1 MKKIFT
7 DKPTRRVFRTLLIL
21 LMVSLFTTGCGQK
34 SEFEKGFDYTFTPD
48 SMMFGIKSDTDTFSK
63 NDVTFDLYYG
73 VHDIGYAEKYHTDP
87 KSSYQ
92 KEGYETIFFGLY
104 ICKAEYSLDV
114 VNDMEISDYKMIDN
128 HYFVKKISEEKAFSE
143 EYGFTMSYWKGI
155 TYNHSEKIT
164 IPTEFFANETGS
176 FVVKLIAFHEPMT
189 EGGNYYTSA
198 ARYIEFDYQV
208 IDDNTIKIKF

>member
-73 VHDIGYAEKYHTDP
+73 DTVTVTRSDLKV
-87 KSSYQ
+87 SLLRV
-92 KEGYETIFFGLY
+92 KEESF
-104 ICKAEYSLDV
+104 YSKIR
-114 VNDMEISDYKMIDN
+114 MKK
-128 HYFVKKISEEKAFSE
+128 FV
-143 EYGFTMSYWKGI
+143 
-155 TYNHSEKIT
+155 
-164 IPTEFFANETGS
+164 
-176 FVVKLIAFHEPMT
+176 
-189 EGGNYYTSA
+189 
-198 ARYIEFDYQV
+198 
-208 IDDNTIKIKF
+208 